1 MIHSKK
7 KSPDEILRFCDK
19 YYSSGLKQPIICVPT
34 TYNEIYEH
42 QLEEAGIKV
51 VIYANQMLRATYKP
65 MVDVAESIL
74 TNSRSKEASD
84 KYCISVNEIL
94 NLIPGTK

>member
-1 MIHSKK
+1 
-7 KSPDEILRFCDK
+7 
-19 YYSSGLKQPIICVPT
+19 
-34 TYNEIYEH
+34 
-42 QLEEAGIKV
+42 
-51 VIYANQMLRATYKP
+51 MLRATYKP